1 MTTERRQREECLY
14 IQFARAPQAGRVKTR
29 MQPVLGPQEACAL
42 HCELLVYT
50 ATQLARLSAGARE
63 LWVTGDVAHP
73 WLSRVASHYGM
84 GLHSQRGADL
94 GERMLN
100 ALQDSLYRFRRVVL
114 VGSDCPGLDPGYLRA
129 AARLLD
135 DHDMVWGPAAD
146 GGYVLVGATRVNAGC
161 FDGIGWGSR
170 DVMAQTLARARHAG
184 VSHTLLPLR
193 ADIDRPEDLPLWRAM
208 RQRATGRRDHQGSDG
223 LLAQGRRL
231 CACSR

>member
-1 MTTERRQREECLY
+1 MTAESLRREACLY

-29 MQPVLGPQEACAL
+29 MQPVLDPREACAL

-50 ATQLARLSAGARE
+50 ATQLARLPAGARE

-84 GLHSQRGADL
+84 GLHLQRGADL

-100 ALQDSLYRFRRVVL
+100 ALQDGLCRFRRVVL
-114 VGSDCPGLDPGYLRA
+114 VGSDCPGLDTGYLRA
-129 AARLLD
+129 AARSLEH
-135 DHDMVWGPAAD
+135 HDMVWGPATD
-146 GGYVLVGATRVNAGC
+146 GGYVLVGATRVNPAC
-161 FDGIGWGSR
+161 FDGIGWGSS
-170 DVMAQTLARARHAG
+170 DVMAQTLGRARHCG

-193 ADIDRPEDLPLWRAM
+193 GDIDRPEDLPLWRAT
-208 RQRATGRRDHQGSDG
+208 RQQETGRPDHQGSDG
-223 LLAQGRRL
+223 LLEQGRRL

>member
-1 MTTERRQREECLY
+1 MTAERLQKDECLY
-14 IQFARAPQAGRVKTR
+14 IQFARAPQAGSVKTR
-29 MQPVLGPQEACAL
+29 MQPALDPQEACAL

-84 GLHSQRGADL
+84 GLHLQRGADL

-100 ALQDSLYRFRRVVL
+100 ALEDGLCRFRRVVL

-129 AARLLD
+129 AARSLD
-135 DHDMVWGPAAD
+135 NHDMVWGPAAD
-146 GGYVLVGATRVNAGC
+146 GGYVLVGATRVSAGC
-161 FDGIGWGSR
+161 FDGIHWGSSE
-170 DVMAQTLARARHAG
+170 VMSRTLERARQCE

-193 ADIDRPEDLPLWRAM
+193 EDIDRPEDLPVWQAM
-208 RQRATGRRDHQGSDG
+208 RQRESGQLDCQAREA
-223 LLAQGRRL
+223 LLAEGRRL
-231 CACSR
+231 CACNP